1 MAAAEICGKKD
12 ENMKKQGLKI
22 RAALF
27 LVTAALASSP
37 VLTSVAAATK
47 KDVSSAKDKKSAL
60 EQEKKKTE
68 EAIKSLQGLK
78 SNTESYVKELDT
90 KMNDLQSQ
98 VTKLENNISSKQK
111 SIDETAVKLEEA
123 QKTEKKQYASM
134 KMRIKYMYEKG
145 DSSYLNLL
153 LEARSLSELLNRAE
167 YVSKISEYDRKM
179 LDQYVATKESIADS
193 KKKLETEKAELQEMK
208 TQTEAKQ
215 DSVQL
220 LLNEKN
226 KELQNVNAQIGE
238 KSAQAKA
245 YEDDIKAQEAK
256 IVQMEAEIKKKE
268 AEEAAKKAAEE
279 AARKAAAAGKT
290 NNSTAKGNTGS
301 TTTISTGSS
310 SLRWPCPASGRITS
324 GFGKRKSPTAGA
336 SSNHKGIDISA
347 STGSSIVAAAGGT
360 VSIATY
366 SYSAGNYVVVN
377 HGNGLSTVYM
387 HCSQLLVSAGD
398 TVKAGQ
404 TIAKVGSTGYSTGSH
419 LHFAVR
425 KNGSYVNPSS
435 YVSP

>member
-1 MAAAEICGKKD
+1 
-12 ENMKKQGLKI
+12 
-22 RAALF
+22 
-27 LVTAALASSP
+27 
-37 VLTSVAAATK
+37 
-47 KDVSSAKDKKSAL
+47 
-60 EQEKKKTE
+60 
-68 EAIKSLQGLK
+68 
-78 SNTESYVKELDT
+78 
-90 KMNDLQSQ
+90 
-98 VTKLENNISSKQK
+98 
-111 SIDETAVKLEEA
+111 
-123 QKTEKKQYASM
+123 
-134 KMRIKYMYEKG
+134 
-145 DSSYLNLL
+145 
-153 LEARSLSELLNRAE
+153 
-167 YVSKISEYDRKM
+167 
-179 LDQYVATKESIADS
+179 
-193 KKKLETEKAELQEMK
+193 MK

-220 LLNEKN
+220 LPNEKN

-268 AEEAAKKAAEE
+268 AE

-301 TTTISTGSS
+301 TTTTSTGSS

>member
-1 MAAAEICGKKD
+1 MEEQKR
-12 ENMKKQGLKI
+12 ENK
-22 RAALF
+22 
-27 LVTAALASSP
+27 
-37 VLTSVAAATK
+37 
-47 KDVSSAKDKKSAL
+47 
-60 EQEKKKTE
+60 E
-68 EAIKSLQGLK
+68 ELQ
-78 SNTESYVKELDT
+78 
-90 KMNDLQSQ
+90 Q
-98 VTKLENNISSKQK
+98 
-111 SIDETAVKLEEA
+111 ETAEEKNSGQGNSSTRSSLLWIFAGGYLVYTGYRLCASVISGAEDSGVVFLAAGGIFVVIGAVLLIMAIRNLAKAGAQKHELEEA
-123 QKTEKKQYASM
+123 
-134 KMRIKYMYEKG
+134 
-145 DSSYLNLL
+145 
-153 LEARSLSELLNRAE
+153 
-167 YVSKISEYDRKM
+167 
-179 LDQYVATKESIADS
+179 
-193 KKKLETEKAELQEMK
+193 
-208 TQTEAKQ
+208 
-215 DSVQL
+215 
-220 LLNEKN
+220 
-226 KELQNVNAQIGE
+226 
-238 KSAQAKA
+238 
-245 YEDDIKAQEAK
+245 
-256 IVQMEAEIKKKE
+256 
-268 AEEAAKKAAEE
+268 AAKKAAEE

-301 TTTISTGSS
+301 TTTTSTGSS

-324 GFGKRKSPTAGA
+324 GYGNRKSPTAGA

>member
-1 MAAAEICGKKD
+1 
-12 ENMKKQGLKI
+12 
-22 RAALF
+22 
-27 LVTAALASSP
+27 
-37 VLTSVAAATK
+37 
-47 KDVSSAKDKKSAL
+47 
-60 EQEKKKTE
+60 
-68 EAIKSLQGLK
+68 
-78 SNTESYVKELDT
+78 
-90 KMNDLQSQ
+90 
-98 VTKLENNISSKQK
+98 
-111 SIDETAVKLEEA
+111 
-123 QKTEKKQYASM
+123 M

-290 NNSTAKGNTGS
+290 NNSTGKGNTGS
-301 TTTISTGSS
+301 TTTTSTGGS

-324 GFGKRKSPTAGA
+324 GYGNRKSPTAGA

-366 SYSAGNYVVVN
+366 SYSAGNYVVLN

>member
-1 MAAAEICGKKD
+1 MRKSGRFLAAA
-12 ENMKKQGLKI
+12 LSF
-22 RAALF
+22 AL
-27 LVTAALASSP
+27 VLATPLS
-37 VLTSVAAATK
+37 AQATK
-47 KDVSSAKDKKSAL
+47 SGLSDAKSKKTAL
-60 EQEKKKTE
+60 EAEKKKTE
-68 EAIKSLQGLK
+68 QELKNLEDLK
-78 SNTESYVKELDT
+78 SDTTAYVKKLDSSLESIGNELSKLGDDIDAKEKQIDT
-90 KMNDLQSQ
+90 
-98 VTKLENNISSKQK
+98 TKQELS
-111 SIDETAVKLEEA
+111 EA
-123 QKTEKKQYASM
+123 KETEKSQYESM
-134 KMRIKYMYEKG
+134 KLRIKYMYEKG

-193 KKKLETEKAELQEMK
+193 KKKLETEKTELQEMK

-301 TTTISTGSS
+301 TTTTSTGSS

-324 GFGKRKSPTAGA
+324 GYGKRKSPTAGA